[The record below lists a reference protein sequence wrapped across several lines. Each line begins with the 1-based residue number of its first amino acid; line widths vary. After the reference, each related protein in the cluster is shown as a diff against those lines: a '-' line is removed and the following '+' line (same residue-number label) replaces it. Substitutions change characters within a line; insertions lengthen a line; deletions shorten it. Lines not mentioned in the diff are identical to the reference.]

1 MPKPI
6 KIDLPYPS
14 LTGITPDIKTA
25 SVLAPTYA
33 GVHGELTATLQYI
46 YHYFNFVK
54 EFDEKT
60 AETLM
65 GIAIAEMEHIEI
77 LGNLLV
83 KLGVDPVYT
92 HFPPCRTEYY
102 STRAVSYSKTP
113 VKMLLDDIS
122 SEMVAINEYNSVI
135 DKIDN
140 EKVIQIVSRIILDE
154 QLHVTVLKDLAKQYL
169 INC

>member
-14 LTGITPDIKTA
+14 LCGITQDLKTA
-25 SVLAPTYA
+25 RIISPAYA
-33 GVHGELTATLQYI
+33 GTHSELTATLQYI

-60 AETLM
+60 AQTLM
-65 GIAIAEMEHIEI
+65 GIAVAEMEHIEI
-77 LGNLLV
+77 LGNVLV
-83 KLGVDPVYT
+83 KLGVDPIFT
-92 HFPPCRTEYY
+92 HFPPCKTDYY

-122 SEMVAINEYNSVI
+122 GELVAISEYRKII
-135 DKIDN
+135 DCIDN
-140 EKVIQIVSRIILDE
+140 ERVSEIISRIILDE
-154 QLHVTVLKDLAKQYL
+154 ELHVTVLKDLAKQYL

>member
-14 LTGITPDIKTA
+14 LTGITQDLKTA
-25 SVLAPTYA
+25 RIISPTYA

-46 YHYFNFVK
+46 YHYFNFEK
-54 EFDEKT
+54 DYDSKT
-60 AETLM
+60 AEALM

-83 KLGVDPVYT
+83 KLGVDPIFT
-92 HFPPCRTEYY
+92 HFPPYKTDYY
-102 STRAVSYSKTP
+102 SARAVSYSKTP

-122 SEMVAINEYNSVI
+122 SEMVAISEYRKI
-135 DKIDN
+135 IACIDN
-140 EKVIQIVSRIILDE
+140 ERVSEIISRIILDE
-154 QLHVTVLKDLAKQYL
+154 ELHVTVLKDLAKLYL